1 MYIEVRE
8 KGGKYFVILRGEDLY
23 RHEDSTGKQRA
34 HFVSINKNEASNVAK
49 QFAHF
54 VSTSKDEA
62 NNVAKQFAKQNKCL
76 IRWSSGGN
84 ETPELPTQ
92 PDFPHAEG

>member
-8 KGGKYFVILRGEDLY
+8 KGGKYYVILRGEDLY

-34 HFVSINKNEASNVAK
+34 HFVSINKNEA
-49 QFAHF
+49 
-54 VSTSKDEA
+54 

-76 IRWSSGGN
+76 IRWTSGGI
-84 ETPELPTQ
+84 EPPELPNQ
-92 PDFPHAEG
+92 PMGEG